1 MSEEALYNKID
12 KFCNKTD
19 WSKYPT
25 YEHAL
30 EEFIKEIVEEETKEL
45 KKENKVLAQN
55 LEDTEILNKTYEKRF
70 SDLEKENAELRNN
83 GFTVSAMT
91 EQQLKV
97 ALEKGEQLEKKNA
110 ELDCQKNRNKFCYSC
125 ANATERCFR
134 NEIGCPCE
142 KYKSYKEENAALK
155 KQLEMSNK
163 VYNDNLDYSHH
174 IEEQFTNAKE
184 IISEYINILKGD
196 TKNWK
201 KTQEKAEQFLK
212 EE

>member
-70 SDLEKENAELRNN
+70 DDLEKENAELKK
-83 GFTVSAMT
+83 
-91 EQQLKV
+91 LKRECETSLCR
-97 ALEKGEQLEKKNA
+97 AEYQYNYEQLTKAKDLLKQWLQTSKA
-110 ELDCQKNRNKFCYSC
+110 S
-125 ANATERCFR
+125 
-134 NEIGCPCE
+134 GC
-142 KYKSYKEENAALK
+142 
-155 KQLEMSNK
+155 
-163 VYNDNLDYSHH
+163 DN
-174 IEEQFTNAKE
+174 
-184 IISEYINILKGD
+184 INIVTD
-196 TKNWK
+196 T
-201 KTQEKAEQFLK
+201 EQFLK
-212 EE
+212 DSEVEK

>member
-70 SDLEKENAELRNN
+70 NDLEKENAELKK
-83 GFTVSAMT
+83 
-91 EQQLKV
+91 LKRECETSLCR
-97 ALEKGEQLEKKNA
+97 AEYQYNYEQLTK
-110 ELDCQKNRNKFCYSC
+110 
-125 ANATERCFR
+125 
-134 NEIGCPCE
+134 
-142 KYKSYKEENAALK
+142 
-155 KQLEMSNK
+155 
-163 VYNDNLDYSHH
+163 
-174 IEEQFTNAKE
+174 AKE
-184 IISEYINILKGD
+184 LLKELVTLD
-196 TKNWK
+196 TYYDWNL
-201 KTQEKAEQFLK
+201 QLAHDVEQFLNSEVEK
-212 EE
+212 EKPAVQRRELHFDHQAQSYVGE